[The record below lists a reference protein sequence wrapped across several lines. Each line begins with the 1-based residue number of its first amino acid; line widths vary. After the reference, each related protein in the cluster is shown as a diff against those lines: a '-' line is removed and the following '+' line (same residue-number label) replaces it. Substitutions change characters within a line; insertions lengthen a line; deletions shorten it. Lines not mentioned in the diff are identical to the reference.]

1 VAENRMVTKT
11 RNMIFATIGTQAPFD
26 RFVKILDEL
35 CKNIDEEI
43 VCQTIQT
50 NYQAQNIKT
59 VDFLPP
65 DEFDQYFK
73 RARLIIAHAGMG
85 TIISALRQKKPI
97 IIVPRLASLKEHRN
111 DHQMA
116 TAMRMHELGY
126 VYVAYDKTQLEE
138 LINQKDLKPLKDIG
152 DFASTSLIN
161 SLINSIEQ

>member
-1 VAENRMVTKT
+1 MK
-11 RNMIFATIGTQAPFD
+11 FATIGTQAPFD

>member
-1 VAENRMVTKT
+1 MSSVNLQKQK
-11 RNMIFATIGTQAPFD
+11 NMIFATIGTQAPFD
-26 RFVKILDEL
+26 RFVKMLDEL
-35 CKNIDEEI
+35 CKNINEEV

-65 DEFDQYFK
+65 DEFNQYLEK
-73 RARLIIAHAGMG
+73 ARLIIAHAGMG
-85 TIISALRQKKPI
+85 TIISALKQKKPI

-126 VYVAYDKTQLEE
+126 VYVAYDKAQLNE
-138 LINQKDLKPLKDIG
+138 LISRKDLKPLKEIG
-152 DFASTSLIN
+152 DLASTSLIN
-161 SLINSIEQ
+161 SLNKSIEL

>member
-1 VAENRMVTKT
+1 
-11 RNMIFATIGTQAPFD
+11 MIFATIGTQAPFD
-26 RFVKILDEL
+26 RFVKMLDEL
-35 CKNIDEEI
+35 CKNINEEV

-65 DEFDQYFK
+65 DEFNQYLEK
-73 RARLIIAHAGMG
+73 ARLIIAHAGMG
-85 TIISALRQKKPI
+85 TIISALKQKKPI

-126 VYVAYDKTQLEE
+126 VYVAYDKAQLNE
-138 LINQKDLKPLKDIG
+138 LINRKDLKPLKEIG
-152 DFASTSLIN
+152 DLASTSLIN
-161 SLINSIEQ
+161 SLNKSIEL

>member
-1 VAENRMVTKT
+1 
-11 RNMIFATIGTQAPFD
+11 MIFATIGTQAPFD
-26 RFVKILDEL
+26 RFVKMLDEL
-35 CKNIDEEI
+35 CKNINEEV

-65 DEFDQYFK
+65 DEFNQYLEK
-73 RARLIIAHAGMG
+73 ARLIIAHAGMG
-85 TIISALRQKKPI
+85 TIISALKQKKPI

-126 VYVAYDKTQLEE
+126 VYVAYDKAQLNE
-138 LINQKDLKPLKDIG
+138 LINRKDLKPLKEIG

-161 SLINSIEQ
+161 SLNKSIEL

>member
-1 VAENRMVTKT
+1 
-11 RNMIFATIGTQAPFD
+11 MIFATIGTQAPFD

-73 RARLIIAHAGMG
+73 KARLIIAHAGMG

>member
-1 VAENRMVTKT
+1 
-11 RNMIFATIGTQAPFD
+11 MIFATIGTQAPFD

>member
-1 VAENRMVTKT
+1 
-11 RNMIFATIGTQAPFD
+11 MIFATIGTQAPFD

-116 TAMRMHELGY
+116 TAKRMHELGY

-138 LINQKDLKPLKDIG
+138 KKKKKDLKPLKDIG

>member
-1 VAENRMVTKT
+1 
-11 RNMIFATIGTQAPFD
+11 MIFATIGTQAPFD
-26 RFVKILDEL
+26 RFVKMLDEL
-35 CKNIDEEI
+35 CKNINEEV

-65 DEFDQYFK
+65 DEFNQYLEK
-73 RARLIIAHAGMG
+73 ARLIIAHAGMG
-85 TIISALRQKKPI
+85 TIISALKQKKPI

-126 VYVAYDKTQLEE
+126 VYVAYDKAQLNE
-138 LINQKDLKPLKDIG
+138 LISRKDLKPLKEIG
-152 DFASTSLIN
+152 DLASTSLIN
-161 SLINSIEQ
+161 SLNKSIEL

>member
-1 VAENRMVTKT
+1 
-11 RNMIFATIGTQAPFD
+11 MIFATIGTQAPFD

-126 VYVAYDKTQLEE
+126 VYVAYDKSQLEE